1 MFHKEGS
8 IHGSDGG
15 KKKAIDVPLKQSFR
29 RQLRQRAT
37 SYFWNDL
44 PNNNNNENN
53 ESNND
58 DDTTQQQQQ
67 QQQLS
72 LALDEIFLKGNL
84 SSRSLPYPGIN
95 NKAWQIILYLKTPTT
110 NDDDSD
116 TNQYWPYKTS
126 SNFVWMALE
135 EKKNV
140 IHETPTIALWG
151 AVCGLIKDMSAYS
164 VVIPSAA
171 SKNLCRGADL
181 MRAGIIQVP
190 SSAVQVEESAAVILN
205 KASQKKK
212 NQQQATTTSN
222 MVAVCVRGNPQPF
235 AVGICKITKSTLDQD
250 PRELFGPSTKG
261 IGVEI
266 WNCLGDDLW
275 RFSNTKEQIRK
286 NCHDDGSYGNPGF
299 VDGKYVLPLVPNDD
313 ADADDDGGGDDGE
326 EDNNPAADEDVPSNN
341 ETKEATADDSP
352 SEDTVE
358 PQPDSDAQPHEETTL
373 SADDVLHHAFCQALV
388 NLKSKDLPMS
398 TGTFYAQHVLPNRP
412 EGTTINLKETT
423 YKKFG
428 GYLKEQMD
436 NGLVQV
442 GPDTTNKNN
451 KDPVAML
458 ISYNKK
464 HDDMKGFRK
473 TANAAGDG
481 GDGQHKKLVLVTLY
495 VIPAHW
501 SSHLRLDD
509 DDVKATNAS
518 SEDRKGTGMLTSK
531 EVREVLDKY
540 IDREELAKNAPPG
553 SVNLDGPLTD
563 ALFGNKKQQNDTP
576 DRITRKDLAKLWTAK
591 HSPAY
596 AFVEMPGSK
605 IVELKKGNPPKVE
618 IEVSR
623 RQSNKFVTRVR
634 GLEHYA
640 IDPSYF
646 SKDVSR
652 RLAISSSIDD
662 DPTTSGRA
670 AIRKGHVEIVFGANI
685 VDELEA
691 LLTGDES
698 LSSHGGVK
706 DSEYGIPKN
715 VIEVSLRKG
724 VPARK
729 RAAGGNKK
737 K

>member
-1 MFHKEGS
+1 
-8 IHGSDGG
+8 
-15 KKKAIDVPLKQSFR
+15 
-29 RQLRQRAT
+29 
-37 SYFWNDL
+37 
-44 PNNNNNENN
+44 
-53 ESNND
+53 
-58 DDTTQQQQQ
+58 
-67 QQQLS
+67 
-72 LALDEIFLKGNL
+72 
-84 SSRSLPYPGIN
+84 
-95 NKAWQIILYLKTPTT
+95 
-110 NDDDSD
+110 
-116 TNQYWPYKTS
+116 
-126 SNFVWMALE
+126 
-135 EKKNV
+135 
-140 IHETPTIALWG
+140 
-151 AVCGLIKDMSAYS
+151 
-164 VVIPSAA
+164 
-171 SKNLCRGADL
+171 
-181 MRAGIIQVP
+181 
-190 SSAVQVEESAAVILN
+190 
-205 KASQKKK
+205 
-212 NQQQATTTSN
+212 
-222 MVAVCVRGNPQPF
+222 MVAVCVKGNPQPF
-235 AVGICKITKSTLDQD
+235 AVGICKISKSALDQD

-266 WNCLGDDLW
+266 WNCFGDDLW

-286 NCHDDGSYGNPGF
+286 NSHEDGSYGNPGF
-299 VDGKYVLPLVPNDD
+299 VDGKYVLPLVTNDDDEDD
-313 ADADDDGGGDDGE
+313 ADGE
-326 EDNNPAADEDVPSNN
+326 EHDNSAVHEDAPPNN
-341 ETKEATADDSP
+341 ETNEATADDSP
-352 SEDTVE
+352 LEDTVE
-358 PQPDSDAQPHEETTL
+358 PQPDSYPHSNVETTL

-398 TGTFYAQHVLPNRP
+398 TGTFYAQHVLSNRP

-428 GYLKEQMD
+428 RYLKEQMD

-442 GPDTTNKNN
+442 GPDTSNKNN

-464 HDDMKGFRK
+464 HDDMKGFSK
-473 TANAAGDG
+473 TANAAGDDV
-481 GDGQHKKLVLVTLY
+481 DGQNKKLALVTLY

-501 SSHLRLDD
+501 SSLLRLDD

-531 EVREVLDKY
+531 EVRAVLDKY
-540 IDREELAKNAPPG
+540 IDREELAKNSPPG
-553 SVNLDGPLTD
+553 SVNLDGPLSD
-563 ALFGNKKQQNDTP
+563 ALFGKMKQENDTP

-591 HSPAY
+591 HSSAY
-596 AFVEMPGSK
+596 ALVEMPGSK

-634 GLEHYA
+634 GLERYA

-662 DPTTSGRA
+662 DPTASGRA

-729 RAAGGNKK
+729 RAGGGNKK

>member
-8 IHGSDGG
+8 IQGSGN
-15 KKKAIDVPLKQSFR
+15 KKAIDVPLKQSFR

-44 PNNNNNENN
+44 LENN
-53 ESNND
+53 ASDN
-58 DDTTQQQQQ
+58 TQQQQQ
-67 QQQLS
+67 QQQGQRLS

-95 NKAWQIILYLKTPTT
+95 NKAWQIILYLKTPN
-110 NDDDSD
+110 NDDNENDS
-116 TNQYWPYKTS
+116 WPYKTS
-126 SNFVWMALE
+126 SQFVWMALE
-135 EKKNV
+135 EKKTV
-140 IHETPTIALWG
+140 IHETPTVALWG
-151 AVCGLIKDMSAYS
+151 AIYSLIKDMAAYS
-164 VVIPSAA
+164 VGIPSAA
-171 SKNLCRGADL
+171 SKYLCRGADL

-190 SSAVQVEESAAVILN
+190 SSAIHIEESAAVKLN
-205 KASQKKK
+205 KAASKKK
-212 NQQQATTTSN
+212 DQQQSTTTSN

-235 AVGICKITKSTLDQD
+235 AVGMCKITKSSVDQN
-250 PRELFGPSTKG
+250 PSLLFGPNTKG

-266 WNCLGDDLW
+266 WNCLGDDIW
-275 RFSNTKEQIRK
+275 RFSTNANTNTKEQQQIR
-286 NCHDDGSYGNPGF
+286 NNNTHDDGSYGNPGF
-299 VDGKYVLPLVPNDD
+299 INGQYVLPLVRNDD
-313 ADADDDGGGDDGE
+313 DDD
-326 EDNNPAADEDVPSNN
+326 DEDEDANNKSNQ
-341 ETKEATADDSP
+341 AAVDDSP
-352 SEDTVE
+352 LEQQQPPSPSDGAGPQADIDTN
-358 PQPDSDAQPHEETTL
+358 EESTL
-373 SADDVLHHAFCQALV
+373 SADDVLHQAFCQALV
-388 NLKSKDLPMS
+388 NLKNKDLPMT

-412 EGTTINLKETT
+412 DGTTINLKETT

-428 GYLKEQMD
+428 NYLKEQMD
-436 NGLVQV
+436 NGLIQV
-442 GPDTTNKNN
+442 GPDTSNKNN
-451 KDPVAML
+451 KDPMALL

-464 HDDMKGFRK
+464 HDDLKGFNK
-473 TANAAGDG
+473 TAGGDD
-481 GDGQHKKLVLVTLY
+481 GDGQTKKLVLVTLY

-501 SSHLRLDD
+501 SSLLRLDN

-518 SEDRKGTGMLTSK
+518 SEERKGTGMLTSK

-540 IDREELAKNAPPG
+540 IDREELAMNAPPG

-563 ALFGNKKQQNDTP
+563 ALFSKKKQQNDTP
-576 DRITRKDLAKLWTAK
+576 DSITRKDLAKLWTAK

-596 AFVEMPGSK
+596 ALVEMPGST
-605 IVELKKGNPPKVE
+605 IIELKKGNPPKVE

-623 RQSNKFVTRVR
+623 RQSNKFVTHVR
-634 GLEHYA
+634 GLEYYS

-662 DPTTSGRA
+662 DPASSGRA
-670 AIRKGHVEIVFGANI
+670 AIRKGHVELIFGANI

-691 LLTGDES
+691 LLTGDET

-706 DSEYGIPKN
+706 NSEYGIPKN
-715 VIEVSLRKG
+715 VIEVSLKKG

-729 RAAGGNKK
+729 RAGGGGNKK